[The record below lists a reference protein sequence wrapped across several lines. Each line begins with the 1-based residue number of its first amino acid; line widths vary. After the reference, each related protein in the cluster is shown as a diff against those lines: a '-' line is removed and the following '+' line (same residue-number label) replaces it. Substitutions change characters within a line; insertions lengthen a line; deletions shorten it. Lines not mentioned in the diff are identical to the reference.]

1 MAILKKLVLH
11 QRFLIA
17 EEGKEQAS
25 KAMSALKKIAL
36 VPN

>member
-1 MAILKKLVLH
+1 MAILKKLVL